1 MIAML
6 GYSEV
11 DIGISD
17 AGMKTV
23 ESNNYRE
30 MSEDNGDANG
40 VLATIWKRA
49 RFFCKDVWKFTY
61 LPSQSVS
68 CVG

>member
-40 VLATIWKRA
+40 VLATI
-49 RFFCKDVWKFTY
+49 
-61 LPSQSVS
+61 
-68 CVG
+68 